1 MLFFK
6 YLKNLL
12 CIRVVIELFTLRGL
26 LEIHE
31 YTKYI
36 NSRSISDIFYWP
48 EGPCL
53 DMLVIGLFFLDCIIL
68 IAEEIR
74 SIRKTNKEYNL
85 EIEREL
91 RELMEEEGLS
101 EEQYEDPYDILTM

>member
-6 YLKNLL
+6 YLKNFL
-12 CIRVVIELFTLRGL
+12 CMRVVIELFALRAF

-36 NSRSISDIFYWP
+36 KCRSISDIFYWP

-53 DMLVIGLFFLDCIIL
+53 DMLVVGLFFLDCIIL
-68 IAEEIR
+68 IAEEIK
-74 SIRKTNKEYNL
+74 SINKTNKEYNI
-85 EIEREL
+85 EIDREL
-91 RELMEEEGLS
+91 HELMEEEELS
-101 EEQYEDPYDILTM
+101 EELYEELYDILTA

>member
-6 YLKNLL
+6 YLKKLL
-12 CIRVVIELFTLRGL
+12 CIRVVIELFTLRVL

-36 NSRSISDIFYWP
+36 NCRSIRDIFYWP

-53 DMLVIGLFFLDCIIL
+53 DMLVVGLLFLDCIIL
-68 IAEEIR
+68 VAEEIR
-74 SIRKTNKEYNL
+74 SIRKVNKEYNL
-85 EIEREL
+85 EIVREL
-91 RELMEEEGLS
+91 HELMEKEELS
-101 EEQYEDPYDILTM
+101 EEQYEDLYDILTV

>member
-12 CIRVVIELFTLRGL
+12 CIRVVIELFALRGL

-36 NSRSISDIFYWP
+36 NCRSISDIFYWS

-91 RELMEEEGLS
+91 RELMEEEELS
-101 EEQYEDPYDILTM
+101 EEQYEDLYDILTM